1 MGENNSQKTTGRKQQ
16 ARCLFYGTQTTLN
29 PMVRSIILSPLK
41 LREKEQQSFCELLK
55 QPPLTTF

>member
-1 MGENNSQKTTGRKQQ
+1 MGESKKQQ
-16 ARCLFYGTQTTLN
+16 ARCLFYGTHTTLN
-29 PMVRSIILSPLK
+29 PIVLSAILLSLK